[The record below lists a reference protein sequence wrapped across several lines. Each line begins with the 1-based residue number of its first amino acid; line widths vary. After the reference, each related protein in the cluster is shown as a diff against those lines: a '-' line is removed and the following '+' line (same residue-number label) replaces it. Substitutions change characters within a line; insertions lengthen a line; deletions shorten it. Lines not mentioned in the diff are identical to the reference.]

1 MTDIQ
6 ETGSEVAAEK
16 GSIDHLGAVEQDTFD
31 YKVPSDSP
39 VESERGKE
47 YKDNPFQFRQIA
59 KSADGQDTDALE
71 VIRIKGWDLTD
82 MVNKLLKGNARSN
95 AYQAKMAPHKAS
107 EVDPEKAFEQTVRN
121 LVKQGVPE
129 AMAREVVKNTLL
141 AAKG

>member
-6 ETGSEVAAEK
+6 ETGTDVVTEK
-16 GSIDHLGAVEQDTFD
+16 GSIEHLGELKQDTFD
-31 YKVPSDSP
+31 YKVPGDSP

-47 YKDNPFQFRQIA
+47 YKDNPFEFRAIA
-59 KSADGQDTDALE
+59 TPEDAQE
-71 VIRIKGWDLTD
+71 VIRIKEWDLVE
-82 MVNKLLKGNARSN
+82 MVNKILKGNARSA

-107 EVDPEKAFEQTVRN
+107 DVDPEKAFEQTVRN
-121 LVKQGVPE
+121 LIKQGVPE